1 MKRTNIE
8 LDIDQMIDMV
18 ITTQDGL
25 INYIKRAELSN
36 DGFMLL
42 FDAFKQLDKAQELM
56 FRSKIAL

>member
-1 MKRTNIE
+1 MKITNIE
-8 LDIDQMIDMV
+8 LDIDQMIDIV

-25 INYIKRAELSN
+25 INYIKRAELSD

-42 FDAFKQLDKAQELM
+42 FDAFKQLDKARELM

>member
-8 LDIDQMIDMV
+8 LDIDQIIDM
-18 ITTQDGL
+18 IMTTQDGV
-25 INYIKRAELSN
+25 INYIKRAELSD

-42 FDAFKQLDKAQELM
+42 FEAFKQLNKAQELM

>member
-8 LDIDQMIDMV
+8 LDIDQIIDM
-18 ITTQDGL
+18 IMTAQDGL
-25 INYIKRAELSN
+25 INYIKRAELSD

-42 FDAFKQLDKAQELM
+42 FEAFKQLNKSQELM

>member
-18 ITTQDGL
+18 VTTQDGL
-25 INYIKRAELSN
+25 INYIKRAELSD

-42 FDAFKQLDKAQELM
+42 FDAFKQLDNAQELM

>member
-8 LDIDQMIDMV
+8 LDIDQIIDMIMTV
-18 ITTQDGL
+18 QDGL
-25 INYIKRAELSN
+25 INYIKRAELSD

-42 FDAFKQLDKAQELM
+42 FEAFKQLNKAQELM

>member
-18 ITTQDGL
+18 ITTQDAL
-25 INYIKRAELSN
+25 INFIKRAELSN
-36 DGFMLL
+36 DEFMIL
-42 FDAFKQLDKAQELM
+42 FEAFKQLNKAQELM

>member
-8 LDIDQMIDMV
+8 IDMDQIIDLV
-18 ITTQDGL
+18 MTAQDGL
-25 INYIKRAELSN
+25 INYIKRAELSD

-42 FDAFKQLDKAQELM
+42 FEAFKQLNKAQELM

>member
-25 INYIKRAELSN
+25 INYIKRAELSD

>member
-8 LDIDQMIDMV
+8 LDIDQIIEMIM
-18 ITTQDGL
+18 TAQDVV
-25 INYIKRAELSN
+25 INYIKRAELSD

-42 FDAFKQLDKAQELM
+42 FEAFKQLNKAQELM

>member
-18 ITTQDGL
+18 ITTQDAL
-25 INYIKRAELSN
+25 INYIKRGELSN

-42 FDAFKQLDKAQELM
+42 FDAFKQLDKAQYLM

>member
-8 LDIDQMIDMV
+8 IDMDQIIYLV
-18 ITTQDGL
+18 MTAQDGL
-25 INYIKRAELSN
+25 INYIKRAELSD

-42 FDAFKQLDKAQELM
+42 FESFKQLNKAQELM

>member
-18 ITTQDGL
+18 ITTQDAV
-25 INYIKRAELSN
+25 INYIKRGELSN

-42 FDAFKQLDKAQELM
+42 FDAFKQLDKAQYLM

>member
-8 LDIDQMIDMV
+8 LDIDQIIDM
-18 ITTQDGL
+18 IMTAQDGV
-25 INYIKRAELSN
+25 INYIKRAELSD

-42 FDAFKQLDKAQELM
+42 FEAFKQLNKAQELM

>member
-25 INYIKRAELSN
+25 INYIKRAELSD

-42 FDAFKQLDKAQELM
+42 FDAFKQLDNAQELM

>member
-1 MKRTNIE
+1 MQRTNIQ

-18 ITTQDGL
+18 ITAQDGL
-25 INYIKRAELSN
+25 INYIKRAELS
-36 DGFMLL
+36 DDAFMLL

>member
-8 LDIDQMIDMV
+8 LDIDQIIDII
-18 ITTQDGL
+18 ITVQDGL
-25 INYIKRAELSN
+25 INYIKRAELSD

-42 FDAFKQLDKAQELM
+42 FDAFKQLNKAHELM

>member
-1 MKRTNIE
+1 MQRTNIQ

-25 INYIKRAELSN
+25 INYIKRAELS
-36 DGFMLL
+36 DDAFMLL

>member
-8 LDIDQMIDMV
+8 LDIDQIIDM
-18 ITTQDGL
+18 IMTAQDGL
-25 INYIKRAELSN
+25 INYIKRAELSD

-42 FDAFKQLDKAQELM
+42 FEAFKQLNKAQELM